1 MNPAN
6 EVYFAMGPD
15 PCRRS
20 GPAALNYTD
29 ACGQHAAQEP
39 RKLKLPREE
48 MVMRRTLMWIP
59 AVLLATACGGEA
71 GGEAGWAGTV
81 EDSAGVQLVKNTL
94 TPVWGEGEAWVL
106 EDVMT
111 IGEAA
116 GDPDYQFGQ
125 ISGIVVTADGRIILV
140 DQQAQHVKVFGPDG
154 SYERTIGQG
163 GSGPGEFGPG
173 VGPILIG
180 RGDTLIVP
188 DLGNQR
194 VNILRSDGSE
204 PASFR
209 MSFDQGIPARWDM
222 TEAGDLVYQ
231 LRALNLPN
239 TEQRDTLDLIATVS
253 YAGEIIDTLM
263 TPKRGESLT
272 FGDDGQPIRMIFSP
286 EPVWSLIGGDGL
298 CIAVNDIF
306 RLNMYDAGGVLDR
319 IVTLP
324 VERKPVTDADIESFM
339 QTVERLLNEQ
349 GLPPETIEIVK
360 STFNFADYFP
370 AFLQMMPG
378 PNGSLWVQRVQ
389 EPTGMTAEER
399 EAWNPLLDLGASEW
413 DILDAEGRYLGMLDM
428 PHRFQP
434 VTFEGDLM
442 YGIWRDE
449 FDVQYVRV
457 MKITGMGEDSA

>member
-1 MNPAN
+1 
-6 EVYFAMGPD
+6 
-15 PCRRS
+15 
-20 GPAALNYTD
+20 
-29 ACGQHAAQEP
+29 
-39 RKLKLPREE
+39 
-48 MVMRRTLMWIP
+48 MRNTWFGIP
-59 AVLLATACGGEA
+59 ALIFAAACGGEA
-71 GGEAGWAGTV
+71 GGAADWAGTMA
-81 EDSAGVQLVKNTL
+81 DSAGVQLVKNAL
-94 TPVWGEGEAWVL
+94 TPLWGEGDAWVL

-125 ISGIVVTADGRIILV
+125 IAGMAVTMDGRIILV
-140 DQQAQHVKVFGPDG
+140 DQQAQHLKVFGADG
-154 SYERTIGQG
+154 TYERTIGQG

-173 VGPILIG
+173 VGPILLG

-204 PASFR
+204 PTSFR

-231 LRALNLPN
+231 LRSLNLPN
-239 TEQRDTLDLIATVS
+239 TEQRDTLDLIVTAS
-253 YAGEIIDTLM
+253 YAGEMIDTLM

-286 EPVWSLIGGDGL
+286 EPVWSMVGADGL
-298 CIAVNDIF
+298 CFAVNDAF
-306 RLNMYDAGGVLDR
+306 RLNMYDALGNLYR

-324 VERKPVTDADIESFM
+324 TERKPVTDADIESFM
-339 QTVERLLNEQ
+339 QTVDRLLNEQ
-349 GLPPETIEIVK
+349 GIPPPQAEIVK
-360 STFNFADYFP
+360 STFNFADFFP

-413 DILDAEGRYLGMLDM
+413 EILDAEGRYLGVLDM

-434 VTFEGDLM
+434 VTFEGDLV

-457 MKITGMGEDSA
+457 MRVVGLEATA